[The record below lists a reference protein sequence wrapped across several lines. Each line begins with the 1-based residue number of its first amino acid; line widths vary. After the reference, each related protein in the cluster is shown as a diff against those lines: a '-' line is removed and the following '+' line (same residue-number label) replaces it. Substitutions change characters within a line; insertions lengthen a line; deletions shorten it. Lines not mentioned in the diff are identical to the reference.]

1 MATLSLP
8 HQPNLEQ
15 LRKQARELQ
24 RGVRSGD
31 AAAFAV
37 AGLDRPVAGFALA
50 QAQTTIARRYGFASW
65 ARLRRHVEAIGD
77 RTWVYSDATDIDE
90 PASIFLRLACL
101 NFEND
106 GVERRKRAEAL
117 RADHPDLLSMSVGAA
132 AACADAERVGQ
143 HLNRDPAA
151 ARRPSGPYGWSPLMY
166 AAYARVD
173 APRDAA
179 LTTVRLLLD
188 AGADPNDGRFFAG
201 LPTPFTVLTGV
212 FGGTGEEQPPHEH
225 ALDLARLLLERGADP
240 NDGQTL
246 YNRMF
251 GPADDFLEVLFD
263 FGLGEGHG
271 GPWRRRLPDLIPDP
285 VAQLRGLL
293 EWAVVHDQRARVHL
307 LVGHGVDIV
316 SPLPHGGTPVEVAL
330 RNGHRRLA
338 GELLEYGAAAPALDS
353 VDRFI
358 AAALAGDA
366 REVSAADRSV
376 IAAAQRSRPALVV
389 WAAGQERIDA
399 VGLLVAAGFDVNA
412 LGRSDLPLEEKWQTA
427 LHTAVERDNAELA
440 RRLLDLGADCS
451 MRDLRFDGTPLDWAH
466 HLGRPNLVA
475 LLSGESAR

>member
-31 AAAFAV
+31 AAALAV
-37 AGLDRPVAGFALA
+37 AGLQRPAPAFVLA
-50 QAQTTIARRYGFASW
+50 QAQTAIARRYGFASW
-65 ARLRRHVEAIGD
+65 TRLRRHVEAIGE
-77 RTWVYSDATDIDE
+77 RTWVYSDTSGTDE
-90 PASIFLRLACL
+90 PADAFLRLACL
-101 NFEND
+101 NFETD
-106 GVERRKRAEAL
+106 TVERRRRAAEI
-117 RADHPDLLSMSVGAA
+117 RTTHPDVTRVSLGAA
-132 AACADAERVGQ
+132 AACADVDEVRR
-143 HLNRDPAA
+143 HLARDAA
-151 ARRPSGPYGWSPLMY
+151 AASRPSGPHRWSPLMY

-173 APRDAA
+173 AQRAA
-179 LTTVRLLLD
+179 AVTTMRLLLD

-212 FGGTGEEQPPHEH
+212 FGGTDEDQPPHQH
-225 ALDLARLLLERGADP
+225 ARELARVLLEGGADP

-251 GPADDFLEVLFD
+251 GPADDFLEILFD
-263 FGLGEGHG
+263 YGLGEGDG

-285 VAQLRGLL
+285 ATQLRGLL
-293 EWAVVHDQRARVHL
+293 EWALVHDQRARVRL
-307 LVGHGVDIV
+307 LAEHGVDVV

-338 GELLEYGAAAPALDS
+338 AELIDAGAVPAALDP
-353 VDRFI
+353 VDQFI

-366 REVSAADRSV
+366 GEVAEADATV

-389 WAAGQERIDA
+389 WAAGQERADA
-399 VGLLVAAGFDVNA
+399 VDLLVGAGFDVNA
-412 LGRSDLPLEEKWQTA
+412 LGRSDLPVEQKWQTA
-427 LHTAVERDNAELA
+427 LHTAVERNNPDLA
-440 RRLLDLGADCS
+440 RRLLALGADRTV
-451 MRDLRFDGTPLDWAH
+451 RDRRFDGTPLDWAH
-466 HLGRPNLVA
+466 HLGRPALVE
-475 LLSGESAR
+475 LLTGDSAR